1 MASAHIQ
8 AKEDRRTKKKLYGL
22 ALFIKFFGILP
33 NIDPRLIPLL
43 SSLIPKVEA
52 YNELRRRYLQ
62 QPMTPELGYD
72 LIKSAYEDEK
82 AAMEVKMKL
91 LLNSMPEP
99 KANVN
104 QHIR

>member
-1 MASAHIQ
+1 
-8 AKEDRRTKKKLYGL
+8 
-22 ALFIKFFGILP
+22 
-33 NIDPRLIPLL
+33 
-43 SSLIPKVEA
+43 
-52 YNELRRRYLQ
+52 
-62 QPMTPELGYD
+62 MTPELGYD